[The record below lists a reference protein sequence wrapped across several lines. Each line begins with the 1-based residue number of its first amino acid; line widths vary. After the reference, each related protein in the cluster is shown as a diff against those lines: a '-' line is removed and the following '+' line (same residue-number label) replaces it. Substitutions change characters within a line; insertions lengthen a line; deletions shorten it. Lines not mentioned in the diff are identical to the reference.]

1 MFLIVAFLL
10 SGCSKISEL
19 TETTK
24 RSSQSAPSIYVS
36 TVETTTESTSD
47 PSETTENE
55 NPTEPSGDYLES
67 LKALRKCME
76 ERAGYYNTLTQE
88 APDTWCFIR
97 KKDHEPSGDYENFN
111 MKKYASYYLND
122 HVSAGDKVVYLTF
135 DCGYPT
141 NRTQSILDTLEKH
154 DVKANFFV
162 TKMYLEGCPEY
173 AKRMKEEGHMVC
185 NHTVN
190 HEDLTKLD
198 AEDIIYEIFDVAEYF
213 YEITGYPI
221 DPYFRTPTGSYSDRV
236 LTMVKDAGYQT
247 VFWSFAYDD
256 YDQNNQPSVE
266 FIMDHYDKFH
276 HNGAIILMHNDSQAN
291 VDALDQVLT
300 YMEEQDYRFG
310 LLDEIYPT
318 DSIIPTMLTP
328 MPTTETTPAV
338 TSDEAAETTLD
349 HTVNTTAATTETT
362 T

>member
-1 MFLIVAFLL
+1 MKYITKLTKQASLFLIVASLL

-24 RSSQSAPSIYVS
+24 RESQTAPSIYVA
-36 TVETTTESTSD
+36 TVETTAESTQD
-47 PSETTENE
+47 PSETTESE
-55 NPTEPSGDYLES
+55 TSAVPSGDYLEN

-97 KKDHEPSGDYENFN
+97 KKDHEPSGDYENFD
-111 MKKYASYYLND
+111 MKKYDSYYLND
-122 HVSAGDKVVYLTF
+122 HVPEGDKVVYLTF
-135 DCGYPT
+135 DCGYAT
-141 NRTQSILDTLEKH
+141 NRTQSILDTLAKH
-154 DVKANFFV
+154 NVKANFFV
-162 TKMYLEGCPEY
+162 TKMYLEGCQDY

-185 NHTVN
+185 NHTVH

-198 AEDIIYEIFDVAEYF
+198 AEDIISEMFDVAEYF

-256 YDQNNQPSVE
+256 YDQNNQPSVD
-266 FIMDHYDKFH
+266 FILDHYDKFH
-276 HNGAIILMHNDSQAN
+276 HNGAIILMHNDSQSN
-291 VDALDQVLT
+291 VEALDRVLT
-300 YMEEQDYRFG
+300 YMEGQGYRFG
-310 LLDEIYPT
+310 LLDEIYPREST
-318 DSIIPTMLTP
+318 MPVMLTP
-328 MPTTETTPAV
+328 MPTTETT
-338 TSDEAAETTLD
+338 
-349 HTVNTTAATTETT
+349 TETT
-362 T
+362 TEVTT